1 MLWSER
7 KPMMKIKSAEII
19 ISAVKREQYPDESF
33 PEIAFAGRSNVGK
46 SSVINMLVNMRK
58 LARTSSSPGK
68 TQTINFYR
76 INNAFGFVDLPGYGY
91 AKVSKTSKEQWAKMI
106 DTYLNNRPNLLD
118 VLQLVDIRHTPTQQD
133 KQMYSWIK
141 QFGFNGIVI
150 ATKLDKITRSQR
162 QGQLSLIRS
171 ELQMDEDDLLIPVS
185 SDNREGKEELWNAIT
200 EIYRVNEYDFEAEES
215 SK

>member
-1 MLWSER
+1 
-7 KPMMKIKSAEII
+7 MMKIKSAEII

-46 SSVINMLVNMRK
+46 SSIINMLVNMRK

-118 VLQLVDIRHTPTQQD
+118 VLQLVDIRHTPTPQD

-162 QGQLSLIRS
+162 QKHLKVIRE
-171 ELQMDEDDLLIPVS
+171 ELQMNEDDLLIPVS
-185 SDNREGKEELWNAIT
+185 SDNREGKEALWNAIT
-200 EIYRVNEYDFEAEES
+200 EIYRVNEFDFEAEES

>member
-1 MLWSER
+1 
-7 KPMMKIKSAEII
+7 MMKIKSAEII